1 MIKLETQKM
10 KKNKKPKIAVLL
22 ATYNGIPWLSEQLNS
37 ILSQLE
43 VDVKIFVSDD
53 KSTDG
58 TVELL
63 ERVTEHD
70 ARVTILSTNKK
81 FGSAAKNFYRLIVDA
96 DISDCDYVAF
106 SDQDDIWLENKL
118 ASLAAIAKEAN
129 ADGVSSN
136 VLAFWLDGRQALIDK
151 ASPLKR
157 LDFLFESAG
166 PGCTFLMTPWL
177 IQKAK
182 SLLTD
187 QNEKVSQVKAHDWL
201 MYAICRSSGKRWVIS
216 PSPTVMYRQHHNNEL
231 GVHKGLGAS
240 WRRLQKLNSGWYKA
254 EVIKVCE
261 LCLQLTDDPFL
272 EQACTL
278 ITSNTAFNRF
288 KLLKYINH
296 YRRSITD
303 RIFFAFAIFF
313 RFYK

>member
-1 MIKLETQKM
+1 LKL
-10 KKNKKPKIAVLL
+10 KNKKPKIAVLL

-37 ILSQLE
+37 ILNQLE

-63 ERVTEHD
+63 ERVAEND
-70 ARVTILSTNKK
+70 ARITVLTTKQK

-118 ASLAAIAKEAN
+118 ASLAEIADEAN

-151 ASPLKR
+151 ASPLRR

-177 IQKAK
+177 IQSTK

-201 MYAICRSSGKRWVIS
+201 MYAICRSSGKRWVIA
-216 PSPTVMYRQHHNNEL
+216 PTPTVMYRQHDNNEL
-231 GVHKGLGAS
+231 GVHKGLSAS

-254 EVIKVCE
+254 EVIKICE
-261 LCLQLTDDPFL
+261 LCLQLTDDAFL
-272 EQACTL
+272 KQACAL
-278 ITSNTAFNRF
+278 ITSNTTFYRL

-303 RIFFAFAIFF
+303 RIFFAFAIIF